1 MVVMDMCA
9 YEEQLETMAF
19 LKLINMGK
27 KEIAEVKCQTVERFF
42 TDIEKEEE
50 VLCFSD

>member
-1 MVVMDMCA
+1 MRLFD
-9 YEEQLETMAF
+9 YEEQPETMAF

-27 KEIAEVKCQTVERFF
+27 KEIAEVKFQSVENFF
-42 TDIEKEEE
+42 TDRETDV